1 MLKSKKGQ
9 STLEY
14 IILVAGGIVVIIA
27 FVAGSDSP
35 FGQAFN
41 RALNTATDGM
51 ESMADA
57 LRNSRV
63 DANGIPI

>member
-14 IILVAGGIVVIIA
+14 IILVAGVIVVIIA

-35 FGQAFN
+35 FQKAFC
-41 RALNTATDGM
+41 ATLNTAVDGM
-51 ESMADA
+51 EQMAGA